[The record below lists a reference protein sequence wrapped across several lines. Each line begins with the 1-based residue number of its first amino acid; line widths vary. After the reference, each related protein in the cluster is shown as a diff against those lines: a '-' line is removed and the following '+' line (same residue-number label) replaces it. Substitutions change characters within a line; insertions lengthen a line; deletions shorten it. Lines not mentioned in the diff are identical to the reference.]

1 MHDLSQRARAREGA
15 SDSGWQTAQGTSYL
29 APNMPRDATT
39 SGSEQDAALKLWVV
53 LSRAH
58 EAVAELAKLD
68 IERGE
73 LSLTEFAVLEALYHK
88 GDLSAGDVSQRVL
101 LQSGSL
107 TYVIDKLVA
116 RGLLSRRACETD
128 RRRTYLRLTSPG
140 SALMRRI
147 WPGHAAVIELATSGL
162 TAAEKRTVT
171 RLLKKLGLHAKVA
184 GGREPK

>member
-1 MHDLSQRARAREGA
+1 MHDPSQRARAREAA
-15 SDSGWQTAQGTSYL
+15 SNPGWRTAQACSYL
-29 APNMPRDATT
+29 GPNMPRDATT
-39 SGSEQDAALKLWVV
+39 PGSDQNAALKLWVV

-58 EAVAELAKLD
+58 ESVAKLAKLD

-73 LSLTEFAVLEALYHK
+73 LSLTEFAVLEVLYHK
-88 GDLSAGDVSQRVL
+88 GDLTAGEVSQRVL

-107 TYVIDKLVA
+107 TYVIDKLVT
-116 RGLLSRRACETD
+116 RGLISRRACATD
-128 RRRTYLRLTSPG
+128 RRRTYLRLASPG
-140 SALMRRI
+140 TSLMRRI

-171 RLLKKLGLHAKVA
+171 RLLKKMGLQAEVA